1 MMTVMA
7 ETLENHL
14 PIPHPEWLARI
25 DRIAALREGIVL
37 LLEEES
43 RLLLREQ
50 PVLIAEYEARL
61 GALDLELLTLEAEC
75 AELRFRFE
83 RLNIHVNR
91 GEAITPERLRQLEH
105 LVIEERAIWAARL
118 AERQADLALGLA
130 TFRHFTLVDTDVT
143 RRCTT
148 AYRRLVRLLHPDVT
162 RDPETS
168 RRYWQTVQDAYRVW
182 DVERLE
188 SLLLL
193 IGGTPES
200 RIEPVSGFD
209 GLDRE
214 IARLEAQSRALALRR
229 DSLLARSPFCHR
241 DLLRDPERIAAL
253 RVERLAAIEA
263 VRARRDHLRALLQAI
278 LERET
283 ETLH

>member
-1 MMTVMA
+1 MA
-7 ETLENHL
+7 ETSENHV
-14 PIPHPEWLARI
+14 PIPHPDWLARVN
-25 DRIAALREGIVL
+25 RIAALREGIVL

-43 RLLLREQ
+43 RLLLQEQ

-91 GEAITPERLRQLEH
+91 GEAITSARLRQLEH
-105 LVIEERAIWAARL
+105 LVVEERTIWAARL

-130 TFRHFTLVDTDVT
+130 AFRHLTLVDTDVT

-162 RDPETS
+162 NDPDAS

-214 IARLEAQSRALALRR
+214 IARLEAQSRTLALRR

-241 DLLRDPERIAAL
+241 DLLRDPDRIAAL
-253 RVERLAAIEA
+253 RGERLAAIEA